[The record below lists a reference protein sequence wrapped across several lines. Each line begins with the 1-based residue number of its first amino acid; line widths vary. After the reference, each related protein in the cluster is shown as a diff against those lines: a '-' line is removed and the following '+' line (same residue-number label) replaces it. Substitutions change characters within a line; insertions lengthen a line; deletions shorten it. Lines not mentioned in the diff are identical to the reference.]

1 MELSVVVP
9 VYNVAK
15 YLRGCLDSVLAQQ
28 VDSLEV
34 ICVDDGS
41 TDESAEILRTY
52 ADAGRIKVMST
63 PHVGAYAA
71 RARGLEVARGEFV
84 HFMDADDELMPTA
97 YVECLSL
104 LKRESLDQVVFG
116 ADVFSDDE
124 ENARFRRLRKQYR
137 RYYCL
142 DDSICG
148 KTMSGVELMDGMR
161 RTGALFVGPPL
172 RIVRRSLLTDNSYD
186 FPDAQ
191 FHADNYFTVATLF
204 YAKRVQAVHSCSCRR
219 RLRPQSI
226 TTTVGNEAVH
236 FKSAVNVLRALLRF
250 RPLQAAADSQY
261 APLAHYIVNDM
272 LASIVC
278 RARACADDVVRKTL
292 CEVGTEDGPF
302 GLLLGS
308 LVSERCLSCFSR
320 WEFRARRLLRRL
332 WQR

>member
-1 MELSVVVP
+1 MKLSVVIP
-9 VYNVAK
+9 VYNAEK
-15 YLRGCLDSVLAQQ
+15 YLCGCLDSVLAQH
-28 VDSLEV
+28 VESMEV

-41 TDESAEILRTY
+41 TDGSAGILRAY
-52 ADAGRIKVMST
+52 AVDERVRILST
-63 PHVGAYAA
+63 VQEGAYVA
-71 RARGLEVARGEFV
+71 RARGLEVAQGDYV
-84 HFMDADDELMPTA
+84 HFMDADDELTPTA
-97 YVECLSL
+97 YAECLSL
-104 LKRESLDQVVFG
+104 AERESLDQVVFG
-116 ADVFSDDE
+116 ADVFSDDG
-124 ENARFRRLRKQYR
+124 ENARIRRLRRRYR
-137 RYYCL
+137 RYYRL

-161 RTGALFVGPPL
+161 HTGALFVGPPL
-172 RIVRRSLLTDNSYD
+172 RIARRSLLTDNSYD
-186 FPDAQ
+186 FPDAP
-191 FHADNYFTVATLF
+191 FHADNYFTVASLF
-204 YAKRVQAVHSCSCRR
+204 YAKRVQAVHSCFFRR

-226 TTTVGNEAVH
+226 TTTAGNETVH
-236 FKSAVNVLRALLRF
+236 FKSAVNVLRALLHF

-292 CEVGTEDGPF
+292 CEVGTEDGSF

-308 LVSERCLSCFSR
+308 LVSERRLSCFSR

>member
-1 MELSVVVP
+1 MKLSVVVP

-15 YLRGCLDSVLAQQ
+15 YLSGCLDSVLAQQ

-41 TDESAEILRTY
+41 TDGSAEVLRAY
-52 ADAGRIKVMST
+52 ADAGRIKVLST
-63 PHVGAYAA
+63 PHVGAYGA
-71 RARGLEVARGEFV
+71 RARGLEVARGDYV
-84 HFMDADDELMPTA
+84 HFMDADDELTPTA
-97 YVECLSL
+97 YAECLSL
-104 LKRESLDQVVFG
+104 AERESLDQVVFG

-124 ENARFRRLRKQYR
+124 GNARFRHLRRRYR
-137 RYYCL
+137 RYYRL

-186 FPDAQ
+186 FPDAP
-191 FHADNYFTVATLF
+191 FHADNYFTVASLF
-204 YAKRVQAVHSCSCRR
+204 YAKRVQAVHSCFFRR

-226 TTTVGNEAVH
+226 TTAAGNETVH
-236 FKSAVNVLRALLRF
+236 FKSAVNVLSALLRF
-250 RPLQAAADSQY
+250 RPLQAAVDSQY

-308 LVSERCLSCFSR
+308 LVSERSSSCFSR
-320 WEFRARRLLRRL
+320 WVCRAQKLLRRL